1 MVFDCDPGEGA
12 NILECARVA
21 LMLRELL
28 GELGLDSYVKV
39 SGSKGLQ
46 VYVPLN
52 SAITYDQTQP

>member
-12 NILECARVA
+12 DILNCARVA
-21 LMLRELL
+21 LMLRDTLKELAF
-28 GELGLDSYVKV
+28 ESYVKV

-52 SAITYDQTQP
+52 SPVTYEET